1 MIIVEKFIENCYKSL
16 KELYNSIKIV
26 RSVKM
31 ISVFVPSHITGF
43 FSIHDNPDPLLKGSL
58 GAGVLLDKGV
68 ITEIDFKE
76 NFDLGRVNDNDLN
89 PDLLNSDEL
98 LIIINGKRDEYNEVI
113 ILKTIDLMKKA
124 LDKEDISLSGVVI
137 NQIIQ
142 VPIGCGFGTSAA
154 SALGVAISINEL
166 FDLGLSLEECGQFA
180 HLAEVELGTG
190 LGDVIAELSKGIV
203 LRTKPGAPGYGEAKS
218 IVPHEKTGFGVFES
232 LIADFYIITK
242 SLGEISTASIISD
255 PKHKKLITQVGEKT
269 AEEFNK
275 KDDGIVIGSKF
286 KNKFN
291 VAVDSEFNEEET
303 IKKFM
308 KSSLFFARKTG
319 LISDELLDLVH
330 NLHGKVIGSSM
341 AMLGNT
347 LFAIATEE
355 QKLKLEAEYYG
366 EFDFYKLE
374 TEGIRIIKE

>member
-1 MIIVEKFIENCYKSL
+1 
-16 KELYNSIKIV
+16 
-26 RSVKM
+26 M

-43 FSIHDNPDPLLKGSL
+43 FSIHDDEDPLLKGSL

-68 ITEIDFKE
+68 ITETGFKDDFNIDLDE
-76 NFDLGRVNDNDLN
+76 YLQSSN
-89 PDLLNSDEL
+89 P
-98 LIIINGKRDEYNEVI
+98 LIVINGRKDEYNQVI
-113 ILKTIDLMKKA
+113 ITKTIELMKR
-124 LDKEDISLSGVVI
+124 DIEFDLSSAII
-137 NQIIQ
+137 NQTIQ

-154 SALGVAISINEL
+154 SALGVAISINEF
-166 FDLGLSLEECGQFA
+166 FDLGLSLEECGQYA

-190 LGDVIAELSKGIV
+190 LGDVIGELSKGIV
-203 LRTKPGAPGYGEAKS
+203 LRTKAGAPGYGEAKS

-232 LIADFYIITK
+232 LKSDFYIIAK
-242 SLGEISTASIISD
+242 SLGEISTASVIQD

-269 AEEFNK
+269 AEEFNRK
-275 KDDGIVIGSKF
+275 EDGIVIGSRF

-308 KSSLFFARKTG
+308 KSSFFFAKKTG
-319 LISDELLDLVH
+319 LINDDLLKLVH
-330 NLHGKVIGSSM
+330 ELHGKVLGSSM

-347 LFAIATEE
+347 FFAIATEE

-366 EFDFYKLE
+366 EFEFYKME
-374 TEGIRIIKE
+374 TEGIRIIEK